1 MQRKW
6 LISRFKFYESSD
18 HWNMKKRFCLF
29 EQRDSL
35 GLIVIRAS
43 TETLIILGNTAIC
56 MRMTLMSDNSV
67 GCCVRN
73 NQTHWHWHL
82 SFSFAKLAAHFPT
95 HNLCPWSADIG
106 EETGWRK
113 WLMQP
118 SGMAVFTCFPTRSVY
133 VYATAWLQ
141 YYYILPKRIS
151 VWLQSIKHWW
161 HVWC

>member
-29 EQRDSL
+29 EQWDSL
-35 GLIVIRAS
+35 GLIVLRAS

-118 SGMAVFTCFPTRSVY
+118 SGMARIHLFSYNFCLLLCNFMIAVLRSEERRVGKECRSRWSPY
-133 VYATAWLQ
+133 
-141 YYYILPKRIS
+141 
-151 VWLQSIKHWW
+151 H
-161 HVWC
+161 